1 MEFKVQEVF
10 TKEIRS
16 KISEDPPSLHL
27 ASPSSWVCPPRLR
40 RPVSNLQGFFF
51 FFFFILALPTQT
63 GGRSGRQAAGRRQGV
78 LFQHAWGI
86 PLPAPTSG
94 PLATLQH
101 PTRSLSPS
109 KGPQGASAHH
119 GKDCQQ
125 WEHFIHRICFW
136 CWLSFSIVFKM
147 GEFRIESKL
156 FGLVDWLVL
165 SGPKTK
171 ASLLPAGFIRICNL
185 IAGP

>member
-1 MEFKVQEVF
+1 MQIEFKVPQVF

-16 KISEDPPSLHL
+16 KISEDSPCLRL
-27 ASPSSWVCPPRLR
+27 ASPSAWVCLPLLG
-40 RPVSNLQGFFF
+40 RPVSNLQG

-78 LFQHAWGI
+78 LFQHACGI

-94 PLATLQH
+94 PLATLQLA
-101 PTRSLSPS
+101 TRSLSPS
-109 KGPQGASAHH
+109 KGPQGASAPH
-119 GKDCQQ
+119 GKGCQQ
-125 WEHFIHRICFW
+125 WDHFIHRICFW
-136 CWLSFSIVFKM
+136 CWLSFSIMFKM
-147 GEFRIESKL
+147 GEFWVESKL

-171 ASLLPAGFIRICNL
+171 ASLLPAGLVRTCNL
-185 IAGP
+185 IARP